1 MPEDCLKPR
10 MPRSTTKSPVR
21 RRAAVVLAGAMLFAF
36 LLQAGSSVATPEY
49 ARRTRK
55 DCLYCHPKGSW
66 TLTDAGK
73 YYRDHKSLEG
83 FKPN

>member
-1 MPEDCLKPR
+1 M
-10 MPRSTTKSPVR
+10 SPAKKRVL
-21 RRAAVVLAGAMLFAF
+21 VVVPGLLLIGF
-36 LLQAGSSVATPEY
+36 LLQARSSIATPEY

-83 FKPN
+83 YKPN